1 MLTMLSHLAGS
12 VLTNSV
18 SSMLS
23 PELATHHESSH
34 VRMTGSPSLHAESS
48 LTADTAP
55 GAAAEQSDEMEDVQ
69 SHISSPERVDDPES
83 PETSDDDAEGE
94 PDEDFDATMQTQI
107 DEEESDDEAD
117 MSSPRPGKRKKRVD
131 DEDYMMKNPELY
143 GLRRSVRLISS
154 SFLFHFANLIPSGT
168 CSSVPPSCK
177 SLASS

>member
-1 MLTMLSHLAGS
+1 
-12 VLTNSV
+12 
-18 SSMLS
+18 
-23 PELATHHESSH
+23 
-34 VRMTGSPSLHAESS
+34 MTGSPSLHAESS
-48 LTADTAP
+48 LAADTAP

-107 DEEESDDEAD
+107 DDEEQSDDEAD

-131 DEDYMMKNPELY
+131 DEDYMLKNPELY

-154 SFLFHFANLIPSGT
+154 SVLFHSTNLIPLGT
-168 CSSVPPSCK
+168 CSSVPPSRK
-177 SLASS
+177 SPASKSMHNVLTSCRPIRLMMTQAQAQMATSGL